1 LINKNW
7 KGLIKPKRIEF
18 NKEKDSFN
26 TAELVAEPLESGYGQ
41 TLGNMLRRVLLS
53 SIRGAAVTSIKIEGV
68 THEFSSIPGI
78 IEDVTEIILNV
89 KQLAIKLNDVE
100 SSKIYIK
107 SNGPKEIKAS
117 DIECGAHVEVLN
129 KDLHICTLD
138 SKAQI
143 NMTLNVDQGKG
154 YVPAL
159 KHSNGEDAPLGTIFI
174 DSFFSPVRKVSFKV
188 ENSRVGQVTD
198 YDKLIMQIETD
209 GSVVPEDSVA
219 YAARII
225 DEQLKMFINFEDP
238 VEEVVT
244 PTKEEPQLNV
254 NLLRKVEELELS
266 VRSANCLKND
276 EIIYIGDLV
285 QKTESEMLRTPNFGR
300 KSLNE
305 IKEILAT
312 MNLELGMKIEG
323 WPPANIEDIRK
334 KLDDHY

>member
-1 LINKNW
+1 MINKNW
-7 KGLIKPKRIEF
+7 KGLIKPKKIEF
-18 NKEKDSFN
+18 SKPKDSFN
-26 TAELVAEPLESGYGQ
+26 SAQLVAEPLESGYGQ

-78 IEDVTEIILNV
+78 IEDVTEIILNI
-89 KQLAIKLNDVE
+89 KQLALKLNDVE
-100 SSKIYIK
+100 SAKIYIK
-107 SNGPKEIKAS
+107 ADGPKEIKAS

-138 SKAQI
+138 SKAKI
-143 NMTLNVDQGKG
+143 NMTLNVNEGKG
-154 YVPAL
+154 YVPAV

-209 GSVVPEDSVA
+209 GSVIPEDSVA

-238 VEEVVT
+238 VEEVIT

-312 MNLELGMKIEG
+312 MTLELGMKIEG
-323 WPPANIEDIRK
+323 WPPENIEDIRK
-334 KLDDHY
+334 KLDDPY

>member
-1 LINKNW
+1 MINKNW
-7 KGLIKPKRIEF
+7 KGLIKPKKIEF
-18 NKEKDSFN
+18 SKQKDSFN
-26 TAELVAEPLESGYGQ
+26 SAQLVAEPLESGYGQ

-78 IEDVTEIILNV
+78 IEDVTEIILNI
-89 KQLAIKLNDVE
+89 KQLSLKLNDVE

-107 SNGPKEIKAS
+107 ANGPKEIKAS

-138 SKAQI
+138 SKAKI
-143 NMTLNVDQGKG
+143 NMTLNVDEGKG
-154 YVPAL
+154 YVPAV

-209 GSVVPEDSVA
+209 GSVIPEDSVA

-238 VEEVVT
+238 VEEVIT

-312 MNLELGMKIEG
+312 MTLELGMEIEG
-323 WPPANIEDIRK
+323 WPPENIEDIRK
-334 KLDDHY
+334 KLDDPY

>member
-1 LINKNW
+1 MINKNW
-7 KGLIKPKRIEF
+7 KGLIKPKKIEF
-18 NKEKDSFN
+18 SKQKDSFN
-26 TAELVAEPLESGYGQ
+26 SAQLVAEPLESGYGQ

-78 IEDVTEIILNV
+78 IEDVTEIILNI
-89 KQLAIKLNDVE
+89 KQLSLKLNDVE

-107 SNGPKEIKAS
+107 ANGPKEIKAS

-138 SKAQI
+138 SKAKI
-143 NMTLNVDQGKG
+143 NMTLNVDEGKG
-154 YVPAL
+154 YVPAV

-198 YDKLIMQIETD
+198 YDKLIMQIETN
-209 GSVVPEDSVA
+209 GSVIPEDSVA

-238 VEEVVT
+238 VEEVIT

-312 MNLELGMKIEG
+312 MTLELGMKIEG
-323 WPPANIEDIRK
+323 WPPENIEDIRK
-334 KLDDHY
+334 KLDDPY